1 MNQKTA
7 AAAATPTMWGRTL
20 RPGSSSRGHAALP
33 VLMVLA
39 LLHALGVHAQPPVLQ
54 RGYDA
59 GVSGA
64 TLNETILKTSN
75 VVPGSF
81 GLVFKL
87 PVDDNIMAQP
97 LYVPNVTIKGAP
109 HNVLYVATMGDTVY
123 AFPAR
128 VGGAPLWTVNLA
140 TAVGAVPVPMAQ
152 FAYGGNTNIVGHLG
166 ILSTPVIDLS
176 GNTLY
181 AVACTLENGTLVYR
195 LHAIDITSGALRPG
209 SGVVISGTYKSVT
222 FDARS
227 LWQRLSLVLVG
238 NNVVIGFGALE
249 EESTAN

>member
-1 MNQKTA
+1 MKSKAVRTA
-7 AAAATPTMWGRTL
+7 GAL
-20 RPGSSSRGHAALP
+20 SSWSWI
-33 VLMVLA
+33 VILA
-39 LLHALGVHAQPPVLQ
+39 LLHAVSAHAQSPVLQ

-64 TLNETILKTSN
+64 TLNETILKPSN
-75 VVPGSF
+75 VAPGSF

-97 LYVPNVTIKGAP
+97 LYVPNVTIKGGL
-109 HNVLYVATMGDTVY
+109 HNVLYVATMGDTLY
-123 AFPAR
+123 AFPAS

-152 FAYGGNTNIVGHLG
+152 FAYSGNTNIIGNLG
-166 ILSTPVIDLS
+166 ILGTPVIDLS
-176 GNTLY
+176 TNTLY
-181 AVACTLENGTLVYR
+181 AVACTLENNTLVYR
-195 LHAIDITSGALRPG
+195 LHAVDITSGALRPG

-227 LWQRLSLVLVG
+227 LWQRLSLVLAG
-238 NNVVIGFGALE
+238 NNVIIGFGALE
-249 EESTAN
+249 E